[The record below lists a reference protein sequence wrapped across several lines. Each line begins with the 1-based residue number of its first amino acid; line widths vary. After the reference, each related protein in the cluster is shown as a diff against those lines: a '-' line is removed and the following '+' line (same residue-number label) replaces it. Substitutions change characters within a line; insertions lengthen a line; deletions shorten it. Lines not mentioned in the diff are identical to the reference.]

1 MTTNKKDLH
10 EEEITLVNDIFE
22 KAGIDSIPKVM
33 IYKLGN
39 NKKQFCDIDVL
50 GIYKNI
56 IIFVECFG
64 KDNFGDKKKDFD
76 SESKTIIS
84 NWDEMLVKTL
94 EKEHRDFYKIHEDY
108 LKNSDNRRIKK
119 LIVCTQK
126 EEVEVEERNN
136 SKRDGFYI
144 FTKDNTE
151 YFKIISD
158 CTYEH
163 CKFEILDFL
172 EVEPYDVMD
181 EEVSTSTRYI
191 AIGKKVKD
199 DFYILNLTITVESL
213 LKYSHVLRYHRG
225 DPELGFQRLLDEKKL
240 KAMREYLLNEKRETY
255 PNNII
260 VILNKSTI
268 KSLEETNFQTGNP
281 ALNENLK
288 NEAKKLWA
296 VTIPNSYKTFSII
309 DGQHRLFSFAQTKYS
324 KYKRTKSQEEKKKL
338 EEGDNKIEKM
348 AKKSA
353 MVVTALYSANSEESD
368 MPAKLFYEINT
379 TQTTISPEDVIDLTE
394 KYWPENPVSGAN
406 KLLRKL
412 NDNGVLKNKIRI
424 KFWQENRLRRTSLIS
439 YAGLK
444 DIFNKDKG
452 KASKTYDIFFS
463 LYKKQNKIKDYVS
476 FCFVLINN
484 FLLVLKKSMEQK
496 LKKEGR
502 QQKFKSMCEDIS
514 IKNYYLFSAV
524 FIGAYIRLLRH
535 FLSEKDSSFMVY
547 NKIVNEV
554 IKDKLHENR
563 DNAEI
568 QNLFL
573 EGVKI
578 IVKSFN
584 FTRKEF
590 EDSGYASNRWAK
602 IEADLFY
609 TLRENGF
616 QNFGDELL
624 IPKKH
629 REEQK

>member
-10 EEEITLVNDIFE
+10 EEEITLVSDIFE
-22 KAGIDSIPKVM
+22 KAGIDSIPKVI

-39 NKKQFCDIDVL
+39 NKKRFCDIDVL

-64 KDNFGDKKKDFD
+64 MDKFGNKKKDFD
-76 SESKTIIS
+76 SESKTIIR

-94 EKEHRDFYKIHEDY
+94 EKGHRDFYKRHEDY
-108 LKNSDNRRIKK
+108 LKNSDNRKIKK
-119 LIVCTQK
+119 LIVYTQK

-136 SKRDGFYI
+136 LKKDEFYI

-151 YFKIISD
+151 YFKIVSD

-172 EVEPYDVMD
+172 GVEPYDVMD
-181 EEVSTSTRYI
+181 EEGSTSTIYI

-199 DFYILNLTITVESL
+199 DFYILNLTIPVESL

-225 DPELGFQRLLDEKKL
+225 DPVLGFQRLLDEKKL
-240 KAMREYLLNEKRETY
+240 KVMREYLLNEKRETY

-260 VILNKSTI
+260 VILNKSPI
-268 KSLEETNFQTGNP
+268 ESLKKTNFQTGNP

-296 VTIPNSYKTFSII
+296 VTIPNSYKAFSII

-338 EEGDNKIEKM
+338 EEGDNKIEEM

-353 MVVTALYSANSEESD
+353 MVVTALCSANSEESD

-394 KYWPENPVSGAN
+394 KYWPENPVSDAN

-412 NDNGVLKNKIRI
+412 NANGVLENKIRI

-444 DIFNKDKG
+444 DIFNKDKR
-452 KASKTYDIFFS
+452 KTSKTFNIFSS
-463 LYKKQNKIKDYVS
+463 LYKNQNKIKDYVD

-484 FLLVLKKSMEQK
+484 FLLILKKSMKQK
-496 LKKEGR
+496 LEKKEK
-502 QQKFKSMCEDIS
+502 QQFEAMCKDTS
-514 IKNYYLFSAV
+514 IKDYYLFSAV

-535 FLSEKDSSFMVY
+535 FLSEKDNSF
-547 NKIVNEV
+547 KIYSKIGNEV
-554 IKDKLHENR
+554 IKDELYENR

-573 EGVKI
+573 DGVKI
-578 IVKSFN
+578 IVKSFD

-590 EDSGYASNRWAK
+590 EDNGYASNRWAK

-609 TLRENGF
+609 KLSENGF
-616 QNFGDELL
+616 PSFGDESL

-629 REEQK
+629 RKGQR

>member
-10 EEEITLVNDIFE
+10 EEEISLVNDIFE

-33 IYKLGN
+33 IYKLEN

-64 KDNFGDKKKDFD
+64 KDKFGNKKKDFD
-76 SESKTIIS
+76 SESKTILS
-84 NWDEMLVKTL
+84 NWDEMLVETL
-94 EKEHRDFYKIHEDY
+94 KKEHRGFYKRHEDY
-108 LKNSDNRRIKK
+108 LKNSDNRKIKK

-126 EEVEVEERNN
+126 EEVKVEERNN
-136 SKRDGFYI
+136 LKKDRFYI

-172 EVEPYDVMD
+172 GVEPCDVMG
-181 EEVSTSTRYI
+181 EEGSTSTRYI
-191 AIGKKVKD
+191 AIGKKAKD
-199 DFYILNLTITVESL
+199 DFYILNLTIPVESL

-225 DPELGFQRLLDEKKL
+225 DPEPGFQRLLDEKKL

-260 VILNKSTI
+260 VILNKSLI
-268 KSLEETNFQTGNP
+268 ESLEETNFQTGNP

-353 MVVTALYSANSEESD
+353 MVVTALCSANSEESD

-394 KYWPENPVSGAN
+394 KYWPQNPVSSAN

-412 NDNGVLKNKIRI
+412 NDNGVLENKIRI

-444 DIFNKDKG
+444 DIFNKDKR
-452 KASKTYDIFFS
+452 KTSKTFNIFSS
-463 LYKKQNKIKDYVS
+463 LYKNQNKIKDYVD

-484 FLLVLKKSMEQK
+484 FLLILKKSMKQK
-496 LKKEGR
+496 LEKKEK
-502 QQKFKSMCEDIS
+502 QQFEAMCKDTS
-514 IKNYYLFSAV
+514 TKDYYLFSTV

-535 FLSEKDSSFMVY
+535 FLSEKDNSF
-547 NKIVNEV
+547 KISNNIGNEV
-554 IKDKLHENR
+554 IKDKLNENI
-563 DNAEI
+563 DNTEI

-578 IVKSFN
+578 IVN
-584 FTRKEF
+584 GLDFTRKEF
-590 EDSGYASNRWAK
+590 VDNGYASNRWTK

-609 TLRENGF
+609 KLRENGF
-616 QNFGDELL
+616 PSFGDESL

-629 REEQK
+629 RKG

>member
-1 MTTNKKDLH
+1 MTTNKKNLH
-10 EEEITLVNDIFE
+10 EEEITLVSDIFE
-22 KAGIDSIPKVM
+22 KAGIDSIPKVK

-64 KDNFGDKKKDFD
+64 RDSFGDKKKDFD

-94 EKEHRDFYKIHEDY
+94 EKGHGDFYKRHEDY
-108 LKNSDNRRIKK
+108 LKNSDNRKIKK

-126 EEVEVEERNN
+126 EEVKVEERDNL
-136 SKRDGFYI
+136 KKDEFYI

-172 EVEPYDVMD
+172 GVEPYDVMD
-181 EEVSTSTRYI
+181 EEGSTSTRYI

-199 DFYILNLTITVESL
+199 DFYILNLTIPVESL

-240 KAMREYLLNEKRETY
+240 KVMREYLLNEKRETY

-268 KSLEETNFQTGNP
+268 KSLEETNFQTENL

-296 VTIPNSYKTFSII
+296 VTIPNSYKAFSII

-338 EEGDNKIEKM
+338 EEGDNKIEEM

-353 MVVTALYSANSEESD
+353 MVVTALRSANSEESD

-394 KYWPENPVSGAN
+394 KYWPENPVSDAN

-444 DIFNKDKG
+444 DIFNIDKG
-452 KASKTYDIFFS
+452 KASKTFNIFSS
-463 LYKKQNKIKDYVS
+463 LMKNQNKIKDYVD

-484 FLLVLKKSMEQK
+484 FLLILKESMKHK
-496 LKKEGR
+496 LEKKG
-502 QQKFKSMCEDIS
+502 QQQFEAMCKDIY
-514 IKNYYLFSAV
+514 IKDYYLFSAV

-535 FLSEKDSSFMVY
+535 FLSEKDNSFKIY
-547 NKIVNEV
+547 NKINNEI
-554 IKDKLHENR
+554 IKNNLDENR

-573 EGVKI
+573 EGVEI
-578 IVKSFN
+578 IVSSFD

-590 EDSGYASNRWAK
+590 EDKGYASNRWAK
-602 IEADLFY
+602 IETDLFY
-609 TLRENGF
+609 KLRENGF
-616 QNFGDELL
+616 PYFGDESL
-624 IPKKH
+624 ISEKH
-629 REEQK
+629 RKGQR